1 VLGLRDHSLL
11 WLSWGL
17 GFVSLGLL
25 AYEARRASE
34 GLAGPVCQLGA
45 AALVLA
51 FGANVWFAAS
61 GMEVLPLAWLLL
73 RGVRRA
79 AEWCEEPAGFSRGRR
94 RELVALAWLLP
105 LMRPE
110 GVLGTLLVGSVLGL
124 RPRGGSR
131 LWSLLAIAGIFL
143 PTSINWLLTG
153 QLSSTTL
160 HAKWLPLNPYV
171 TPASLLAACVDYAEL
186 LVTTLLNGEVWSA
199 LFLPLGSAPVA
210 IACLLALPLA
220 GMDRNLRP
228 RAALLTVLALG
239 ILIPATYDCPLC
251 NRLRYLWPF
260 FPAWMVG
267 AAALAER
274 VARLFA
280 RRAIELEAVGPL
292 IIGGFAGALAGYLP
306 FAVEDISAS
315 TRAIYDQ
322 QVWLATWARDAL
334 PKSARIGVNDTGAIS
349 YYTGR
354 QTFDIVGLTT
364 LEEAR
369 YWTAGPGSRFEHY
382 ERLGPPRLPTHFIV
396 YPQWFAI
403 GALLGTELA
412 ERTIRGATILGGEHM
427 GAYIADYS
435 RLGSGEGPDRAL
447 AGGRMLLDRLDVAD
461 LESEAE
467 HAYQLLEAEQRHNLV
482 LEAGDKLD
490 GARQGRTRDVFELTL
505 RPGGTLLLRVA
516 TETPQTLRVRLQAR
530 ELRVEV
536 PAATWHETSVE
547 LPSDLAPG
555 RTSVTVLP
563 SSGTFASLHYFSLAP

>member
-1 VLGLRDHSLL
+1 
-11 WLSWGL
+11 
-17 GFVSLGLL
+17 
-25 AYEARRASE
+25 
-34 GLAGPVCQLGA
+34 GA

-73 RGVRRA
+73 RAVRRA
-79 AEWCEEPAGFSRGRR
+79 AEWCEEPARFRRGRR

-124 RPRGGSR
+124 RPRAGSR
-131 LWSLLAIAGIFL
+131 LWGLLAVAGTFL
-143 PTSINWLLTG
+143 PASINWLLTG

-171 TPASLLAACVDYAEL
+171 TPASLLAAFVDYVEL

-210 IACLLALPLA
+210 LACLIALPLA
-220 GMDRNLRP
+220 GLDRHLRP
-228 RAALLTVLALG
+228 RATLLTLLALG
-239 ILIPATYDCPLC
+239 ILIPASYDCPLC

-274 VARLFA
+274 VARPFA
-280 RRAIELEAVGPL
+280 RRAIELEAEGPL
-292 IIGGFAGALAGYLP
+292 SIGSFAGALAGYLP

-322 QVWLATWARDAL
+322 QVWLASWARDSL

-382 ERLGPPRLPTHFIV
+382 ERLGPRRLPTHFIV

-403 GALLGTELA
+403 SALLGTELA

-427 GAYIADYS
+427 GAYVADYS
-435 RLGSGEGPDRAL
+435 RLGSGERPDATL
-447 AGGRMLLDRLDVAD
+447 ARGRTVLDTLDVAD
-461 LESEAE
+461 LESEAQ
-467 HAYQLLEAEQRHNLV
+467 HGYQLLDAEQRHNLV
-482 LEAGDKLD
+482 LDAGDKLD
-490 GARQGRTRDVFELTL
+490 GARQGRERDMFELTL
-505 RPGGTLLLRVA
+505 QPRGTLLLRVA

-530 ELRVEV
+530 ELRVAV
-536 PAATWHETSVE
+536 PAATWHETGIE
-547 LPSDLAPG
+547 LPADLVPG
-555 RTSVTVLP
+555 RTSVTVLA
-563 SSGTFASLHYFSLAP
+563 SSGTFTSLHYFSLAP